1 VLPADALARPYFKDK
16 QPREGFMR
24 KSAYRTLASTV
35 TLTLV
40 ASATALASGAL
51 SGKTYVGRVSSSG
64 IRKESGHRVALRA
77 GGNIVLSVA
86 RSGRSVTVRFSSSS
100 PVLYCLTTKTLK
112 VQTTRP
118 ASISGSGSFTASV
131 SERFQAG
138 PGLAPIVQVVSG
150 RFSGRSVS
158 GTIKTQ
164 AAECSGSTSFSA
176 REG

>member
-1 VLPADALARPYFKDK
+1 
-16 QPREGFMR
+16 MR
-24 KSAYRTLASTV
+24 KSTYRTLASTV
-35 TLTLV
+35 ALTLV
-40 ASATALASGAL
+40 ASATAFASGAVG
-51 SGKTYVGRVSSSG
+51 GKAYVGGVPSSG

-86 RSGRSVTVRFSSSS
+86 RNGRSVTVRFSSSA
-100 PVLYCLTTKTLK
+100 PVLYCFTTKTLQ
-112 VQTTRP
+112 VQTTKP
-118 ASISGSGSFTASV
+118 ASISSSGFFTASV
-131 SERFQAG
+131 SERFQPG

-176 REG
+176 RAG